1 MSREFYMGDSF
12 NRGYDYDEWNMGGGF
27 TAMSCRSDFASNS
40 TAASLCNDGGTSGIS
55 KRLSNIESSLEKVCN
70 GCVKFA
76 ANVDEAREAFKKMAE
91 SLNKLGVGVRPLRAN
106 LKTLGGNGRYV

>member
-12 NRGYDYDEWNMGGGF
+12 NRGYDYDEWKMGDWS
-27 TAMSCRSDFASNS
+27 AMACCNNISLDS
-40 TAASLCNDGGTSGIS
+40 TAASLSNNGGTSGIS
-55 KRLSNIESSLEKVCN
+55 KRLDNIESSLEKVCN
-70 GCVKFA
+70 GCVNFA

-91 SLNKLGVGVRPLRAN
+91 SLNKLGVGVRLCRNN

>member
-12 NRGYDYDEWNMGGGF
+12 NRGYSEREDIFNWG
-27 TAMSCRSDFASNS
+27 TMSCLDSS
-40 TAASLCNDGGTSGIS
+40 TSSVVPRDIIVNKGGTSGIS
-55 KRLSNIESSLEKVCN
+55 KRLDNIESSLEKVCN
-70 GCVKFA
+70 GCVNFA

-91 SLNKLGVGVRPLRAN
+91 SLNKLGVGVRPLRAD

>member
-12 NRGYDYDEWNMGGGF
+12 DRGYSEREDVGNWSTMACCN
-27 TAMSCRSDFASNS
+27 SLVSDGVATSS
-40 TAASLCNDGGTSGIS
+40 YSGGTSGIS

-70 GCVKFA
+70 GCVNFA

-91 SLNKLGVGVRPLRAN
+91 SLNKLGVGVRLCRTD

>member
-12 NRGYDYDEWNMGGGF
+12 NRGYHEREDIFNWDTMACCNNISSE
-27 TAMSCRSDFASNS
+27 S
-40 TAASLCNDGGTSGIS
+40 TIASLSSSGGTSGIS

-70 GCVKFA
+70 GCVNFA

-91 SLNKLGVGVRPLRAN
+91 SLNKMGVGVRLCRDN